1 MKNGKLLILN
11 LLHNKYFS
19 KFNAI
24 SNYHQK
30 HGNQDQFIYARK
42 NNESSMKR
50 KALIIG
56 VNSQD
61 GSYLADLLHSKKYK
75 IFGTVRNLNNLKKV
89 IKNRQR

>member
-1 MKNGKLLILN
+1 MLLVIITKNTGQIN
-11 LLHNKYFS
+11 L
-19 KFNAI
+19 
-24 SNYHQK
+24 
-30 HGNQDQFIYARK
+30 YARK

-61 GSYLADLLHSKKYK
+61 GSYLADLSFKKYK

-89 IKNRQR
+89 AKSTKVSLIKLNTFDFTI